1 MNPTLLTKTLLTLT
15 SVLFT
20 LPAAAQT
27 CRSPQLRD
35 FAAYALETMDV
46 KFSDYQGL
54 AGAGQGIK
62 AERFL
67 FEGNRANCL
76 AVATAGNFD
85 LFSGSTLLPVEAGT
99 AFLRNARVTGELV
112 SLGKAEITS
121 STVAGIVR
129 SPVRPRL
136 SNSSS
141 QGHRAQAALRAS
153 HQLIA
158 VQLFEASARMAALPA
173 SASVENAGGALVIQG
188 AGATVVAN
196 LQAEAVGQIKRVVL
210 RGGADQNFVLNLW
223 GERAVLVGLQVILEG
238 GVTPSRVSWNLPNVD
253 FLFISN
259 THDGV
264 LGIPGAIYAPRAT
277 TEFYDGLLT
286 GALYVRRIVFDSSRG
301 FRNSGQINRSQ
312 IVLPPGT
319 QPFN

>member
-1 MNPTLLTKTLLTLT
+1 MSP
-15 SVLFT
+15 SVLAKALST
-20 LPAAAQT
+20 LAVLFVALPGAAQT
-27 CRSPQLRD
+27 CKAPQLRD
-35 FAAYALETMDV
+35 FAAYALETMDL
-46 KFSDYQGL
+46 KSSDYQGL
-54 AGAGQGIK
+54 AGAGVGIK

-85 LFSGSTLLPVEAGT
+85 LFSGSTLLPVESGA

-112 SLGKAEITS
+112 SLGKAELS
-121 STVAGIVR
+121 ASTVAGFVR

-141 QGHRAQAALRAS
+141 QGHRSQAVLRTS
-153 HQLIA
+153 HQLVA
-158 VQLFEASARMAALPA
+158 AQLFEASARMAALPV
-173 SASVENAGGALVIQG
+173 SATVETSGGAIVVQG
-188 AGATVVAN
+188 PGAVVVAN
-196 LQAEAVGQIKRVVL
+196 LQAEAVGQIRRVVL
-210 RGGADQNFVLNLW
+210 RGTAEQNFVLNLW
-223 GERAVLVGLQVILEG
+223 GDRAVLVGLQVILEG
-238 GVTPSRVSWNLPNVD
+238 GVTPSRVSWNLPNAD

-264 LGIPGAIYAPRAT
+264 LGIPGAIYAPLAT
-277 TEFYDGLLT
+277 TEFYDGLVT

-301 FRNSGQINRSQ
+301 FRNSGQINRAQ
-312 IVLPPGT
+312 IILPPGT